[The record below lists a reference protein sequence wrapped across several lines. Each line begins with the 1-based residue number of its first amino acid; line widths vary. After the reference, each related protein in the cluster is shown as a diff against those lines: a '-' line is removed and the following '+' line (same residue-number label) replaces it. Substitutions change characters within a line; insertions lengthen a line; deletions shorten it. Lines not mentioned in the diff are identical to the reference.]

1 MGVEE
6 SVLKR
11 LRALGADPDDVRESF
26 ARAGGK
32 GGQNVN
38 KVSTGVT
45 LSHPPSGVVVRCAE
59 TRSQA
64 RNREL
69 AWQRLAETLE
79 RERDEKKRARRQ
91 AIQKEIRRKRP
102 KPRRVKERILES
114 KRRRSETKRGRSKIR
129 KGDY

>member
-1 MGVEE
+1 MAIDPKI
-6 SVLKR
+6 LKR
-11 LRALGADPDDVRESF
+11 LANLGIDPEDVGESF

-38 KVSTGVT
+38 KVSTGVILT
-45 LSHPPSGVVVRCAE
+45 YPPENLVVRCSE

-69 AWQRLAETLE
+69 AWERFADALE
-79 RERDEKKRARRQ
+79 NKRIAKRAARRQ
-91 AIQKEIRRKRP
+91 EIQKEIRRKRP

-114 KRRRSETKRGRSKIR
+114 KKRRSTTKKLRGRVR
-129 KGDY
+129 RDD

>member
-1 MGVEE
+1 MAVGAEILRRLALLGVDA
-6 SVLKR
+6 
-11 LRALGADPDDVRESF
+11 RAVRESF

-38 KVSTGVT
+38 KVSTLVV
-45 LSHPPSGVVVRCAE
+45 LSYPPEGIVVRCAE

-69 AWQRLAETLE
+69 AWERLTEALE
-79 RERDEKKRARRQ
+79 ERRAARR
-91 AIQKEIRRKRP
+91 AELQKEIRRKRP

-114 KRRRSETKRGRSKIR
+114 KKRRSAAKKLRGRVR
-129 KGDY
+129 GDD